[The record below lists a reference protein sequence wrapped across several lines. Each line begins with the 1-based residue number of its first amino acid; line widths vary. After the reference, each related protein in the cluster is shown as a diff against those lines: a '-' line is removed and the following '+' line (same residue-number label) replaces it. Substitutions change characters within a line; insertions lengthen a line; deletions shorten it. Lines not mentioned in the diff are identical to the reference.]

1 MPVSVGVPLIVI
13 RLADQLAVTPAG
25 SPMGV
30 PMPVAP
36 EDTMVILVRGVLT
49 QRVGVEDG
57 ILADPPSATT
67 GSLRRF

>member
-1 MPVSVGVPLIVI
+1 MSVGVPLIVI

-49 QRVGVEDG
+49 QRVGVKDG
-57 ILADPPSATT
+57 IPIVFLLITVMVPVA
-67 GSLRRF
+67 

>member
-1 MPVSVGVPLIVI
+1 MSVGVPLIVI

-57 ILADPPSATT
+57 IPIVFLLITVMVPVA
-67 GSLRRF
+67 

>member
-1 MPVSVGVPLIVI
+1 MSVGVPLIVI

-36 EDTMVILVRGVLT
+36 EDTMIILVSGVLT

-57 ILADPPSATT
+57 IPIVFLLITVMVPVA
-67 GSLRRF
+67 

>member
-1 MPVSVGVPLIVI
+1 MPLIVI
-13 RLADQLAVTPAG
+13 RLDNQLAVTPAG

-57 ILADPPSATT
+57 LPIVFLLITVMVPVA
-67 GSLRRF
+67 